1 MYNNFLKTLQAADK
15 FTLEKALRQ
24 IVQDY
29 KFENTNSVPVNLIAY
44 NRNKENEN
52 IYQLFIRYVPGLT
65 LLNVDTFI
73 GGSNI
78 QNDTTP
84 LTHVANI
91 FVDDSVK
98 SDDTLMSKPGY
109 ASIRVDVTPL
119 NSSVSDKDEFDFY
132 TGMLENVIHKL
143 NSEVQASDAKYV
155 VEYVR
160 PSDISESIYFDDK
173 GRLSSTESDI
183 YDIKGKLQL
192 VAIISRNY
200 YINKLRTSDELL
212 NLGKFT
218 EVTFDRSFV
227 SRKYNEIMDL
237 YWRSEEFK
245 NLVYKLAHRLN
256 ALGKLG
262 KDVKLPVSDMEDI
275 KNDSTLNS
283 YIDELILEFKKAES
297 IVYDTSSEQL
307 TENYIKRFFELYNE
321 KIENKFSQEMQR
333 SGSIYSN
340 FLFRV
345 ALKFEDY
352 LSDAEKLNMENLKKR
367 LEDENKFSAEEL
379 QSLNEDVD
387 TDPDTIQKKQQ
398 EEAIREEL
406 PVIEEAPKVSDESN
420 VARLLVENDE
430 LVLSEFGA
438 SGVYTQDAKDDFQ
451 EFLYERGYDLQQN
464 KDGKYTAVTD
474 DKGSTLDTAEVL
486 RDFKENF
493 TSLSNDEILK
503 IEDSNASESTSGKVV
518 FENYMKERAHYPK
531 IFNFFGAAA
540 QNDKENLQSLLKFIQ
555 SESTKLDDK
564 NTSAKEVLST
574 IVQEVYSTPLDK
586 DLSKSLLL
594 ACAYS
599 TKNPTK
605 WIEHLVS
612 IVVLSIQILDIF
624 IESDDNKK
632 AMNSLKA
639 LFNEKQSLESYFLKS
654 NLQALDTSIL
664 DRQKFVEKTDINLLA
679 TIRLFLSTLKD
690 KEYNYDIIENKLK
703 TISKDGKELDKNS
716 INSLIDEFNKEQS
729 KSLTYDQL
737 FNTKIQFSEQLSR
750 PLTDVKTS
758 DNPQLS
764 NARMEYI
771 NSINSVG
778 LKNLE
783 NKLNNIEE
791 QINKIDWEAI
801 NVK

>member
-73 GGSNI
+73 GSSNI
-78 QNDTTP
+78 QNDTIP

-109 ASIRVDVTPL
+109 SSIRVDVTPL

-143 NSEVQASDAKYV
+143 NSEVQASNAKYV

-200 YINKLRTSDELL
+200 YINKLRTSDVLL

-262 KDVKLPVSDMEDI
+262 KDVKLPVSEMEDI

-321 KIENKFSQEMQR
+321 KIENKFSQEMQK
-333 SGSIYSN
+333 SGNIYSN

-352 LSDAEKLNMENLKKR
+352 LSDVEKLNMENLKKR

-438 SGVYTQDAKDDFQ
+438 SGSYTQDAKDDFQ

-594 ACAYS
+594 ACAYP

-664 DRQKFVEKTDINLLA
+664 DRQKLVEKTDINLLA

-783 NKLNNIEE
+783 NKLNSIEE
-791 QINKIDWEAI
+791 QINKIDWEEI

>member
-1 MYNNFLKTLQAADK
+1 MN
-15 FTLEKALRQ
+15 LEE
-24 IVQDY
+24 Y
-29 KFENTNSVPVNLIAY
+29 
-44 NRNKENEN
+44 
-52 IYQLFIRYVPGLT
+52 
-65 LLNVDTFI
+65 
-73 GGSNI
+73 
-78 QNDTTP
+78 
-84 LTHVANI
+84 
-91 FVDDSVK
+91 
-98 SDDTLMSKPGY
+98 
-109 ASIRVDVTPL
+109 SIM
-119 NSSVSDKDEFDFY
+119 
-132 TGMLENVIHKL
+132 ML
-143 NSEVQASDAKYV
+143 
-155 VEYVR
+155 
-160 PSDISESIYFDDK
+160 
-173 GRLSSTESDI
+173 
-183 YDIKGKLQL
+183 
-192 VAIISRNY
+192 
-200 YINKLRTSDELL
+200 
-212 NLGKFT
+212 
-218 EVTFDRSFV
+218 
-227 SRKYNEIMDL
+227 
-237 YWRSEEFK
+237 
-245 NLVYKLAHRLN
+245 
-256 ALGKLG
+256 
-262 KDVKLPVSDMEDI
+262 
-275 KNDSTLNS
+275 
-283 YIDELILEFKKAES
+283 
-297 IVYDTSSEQL
+297 
-307 TENYIKRFFELYNE
+307 
-321 KIENKFSQEMQR
+321 
-333 SGSIYSN
+333 
-340 FLFRV
+340 
-345 ALKFEDY
+345 
-352 LSDAEKLNMENLKKR
+352 
-367 LEDENKFSAEEL
+367 
-379 QSLNEDVD
+379 
-387 TDPDTIQKKQQ
+387 
-398 EEAIREEL
+398 
-406 PVIEEAPKVSDESN
+406 
-420 VARLLVENDE
+420 
-430 LVLSEFGA
+430 
-438 SGVYTQDAKDDFQ
+438 
-451 EFLYERGYDLQQN
+451 
-464 KDGKYTAVTD
+464 
-474 DKGSTLDTAEVL
+474 
-486 RDFKENF
+486 KENF

-594 ACAYS
+594 ACAYP

-664 DRQKFVEKTDINLLA
+664 DRQKFVEKTDINLLS
-679 TIRLFLSTLKD
+679 TIRLFLNTLKD

-750 PLTDVKTS
+750 PLTDVETS
-758 DNPQLS
+758 NNPQLN

-783 NKLNNIEE
+783 NKLNSIED
-791 QINKIDWEAI
+791 QINKIDWEEI